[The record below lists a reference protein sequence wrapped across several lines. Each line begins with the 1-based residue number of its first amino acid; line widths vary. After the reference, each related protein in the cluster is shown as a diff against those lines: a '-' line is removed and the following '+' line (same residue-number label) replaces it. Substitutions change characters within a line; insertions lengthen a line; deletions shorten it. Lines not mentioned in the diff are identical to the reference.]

1 ESLLDGPHWKID
13 RLARKIQL
21 TFAPRFACRFFC
33 SSCFSV
39 VSDLVAK
46 FKRRNQIH
54 SNSGKER
61 LFTNRSPGQF
71 LDLQSLATL
80 FATGKN
86 QQAFLHALELQGV
99 QGVFRC

>member
-1 ESLLDGPHWKID
+1 
-13 RLARKIQL
+13 
-21 TFAPRFACRFFC
+21 
-33 SSCFSV
+33 V